1 VLRIRSNFATYNRCM
16 AQHKLSRLF
25 EPQSIAVVGASERE
39 ASLGRAVWQRLRAH
53 AYTGRTFA
61 VNPKHKKVFD
71 EPCVAR
77 MTDLP
82 ERVDLALIA
91 APADACVDII
101 RDCGAS
107 GCGYALILSHGFDST
122 SSDSDSEKSVKAL
135 HGLLQVARDAGVRLI
150 GPNARGLLRPRVALD
165 ASAMTDVDT
174 MPQAGSLAV
183 VSQSGAWLSILR
195 DFAAGTS
202 IGFSSLLS
210 LGASLDLDFGELMD
224 FFAFDA
230 YTTDVL
236 LYVEEV
242 KNAPSFMSG
251 VRQLSRMKPVVVL
264 KADRADLYRAADG
277 SHATAL
283 AQHDRVFEAA
293 IARAGAVRVQ
303 TAMQMVSTARL
314 LTAEHGY
321 ASVTA
326 QHRIAVITNGRGP
339 GLVAA
344 DSVRAQGLTLA
355 PLAEATVGALH
366 KALPK
371 HASFSNPLDLAGDA
385 TAERYGQALAL
396 VLADASVDVCIVL
409 FSPQSIVSAAAVAHE
424 VITVAKTQRKTV
436 LMVLGGGASVMPARA
451 LLDAARIPQFLS
463 AENAVDAIGFL
474 QTFARNQS
482 LLRQVPA
489 HSVDGFVP
497 HDDEARRIFE
507 HVWADGRTQL
517 FAHEAQQLLGSFGIA
532 MVNTGMAR
540 TPNEAATLADSFGYP
555 VVLKVVS
562 PDIAHKAEAGG
573 VQLDLRDAKS
583 VRRAAK
589 EIFQAVAQHSPRA
602 RVIGLTVQPFV
613 RHRGQREL
621 YLGLAVDPTFG
632 VVIGFGAGGIGVS
645 RIDDVAFEL
654 PPVNDVLIANLIS
667 RTRVSRL
674 LGAYG
679 NVPAINVDALTTM
692 MLRFSTLA
700 CACPEI
706 AACDLNPVIAYA
718 QGASAV
724 DARIVL
730 RPRDEVLR
738 IRKLG
743 RYAHLA
749 VYPYPRELEEVV
761 TLKDGEQLLIRPIQ
775 PEDAERDR
783 AFVARLSPETLYFRF
798 MMPVR
803 ELSPAMIERFTQ
815 IDYGRE
821 LALVAIAGEGAEQLL
836 VAVARITPTTVP
848 ARCEFAIVVE
858 ENRHGNGLARALMH
872 RLFAAARSRG
882 YKEMEGTV
890 LRENPRMLKF
900 CEALGFTIEPN
911 PDDHN
916 ERIARR
922 ALVD

>member
-1 VLRIRSNFATYNRCM
+1 M

-39 ASLGRAVWQRLRAH
+39 GSLGRAVWQRLRVH
-53 AYTGRTFA
+53 TYTGRAFP
-61 VNPKHKKVFD
+61 VNPKHKKIFD
-71 EPCVAR
+71 EPCFAR
-77 MTDLP
+77 LTDLP

-107 GCGYALILSHGFDST
+107 GCGYALILSRGFDT
-122 SSDSDSEKSVKAL
+122 SSGDSINEKNVKAAQAL
-135 HGLLQVARDAGVRLI
+135 IDAARESRVRLI
-150 GPNARGLLRPRVALD
+150 GPNARGLLRPRIALD
-165 ASAMTDVDT
+165 ASAMTDVDA
-174 MPQAGSLAV
+174 MPSAGSLAV
-183 VSQSGAWLSILR
+183 ISQSGAWLSILR
-195 DFAAGTS
+195 DYAAGTS

-224 FFAFDA
+224 YFAFDA
-230 YTTDVL
+230 YTSDVL

-251 VRQLSRMKPVVVL
+251 VRQISRMKPVVVL
-264 KADRADLYRAADG
+264 KADRADLHRAADG
-277 SHATAL
+277 THATVL

-314 LTAEHGY
+314 LTGDRSH
-321 ASVTA
+321 T
-326 QHRIAVITNGRGP
+326 QHRIVAITNGRGP

-355 PLAEATVGALH
+355 PLSEVTFAALG
-366 KALPK
+366 KALPA
-371 HASFSNPLDLAGDA
+371 HASVGNPLDVAGDA
-385 TAERYGQALAL
+385 TAERYRIAMNA
-396 VLADASVDVCIVL
+396 VLADESVDVCIVL
-409 FSPQSIVSAAAVAHE
+409 FSPQSIVSAVEVATEIIAASKAH
-424 VITVAKTQRKTV
+424 RKTV
-436 LMVLGGGASVMPARA
+436 LAVLGGGASVMTARA
-451 LLDAARIPQFLS
+451 LLDQARIPQFLS

-474 QTFARNQS
+474 ETFARNQS

-489 HSVDGFVP
+489 QSVDGFTP
-497 HDDEARRIFE
+497 HVEQAQAIFD

-517 FAHEAQQLLGSFGIA
+517 FMHEARQLLGAFGIA
-532 MVNTGMAR
+532 MINTGMAR
-540 TPNEAATLADSFGYP
+540 TPAEAVTLADSFGYP

-562 PDIAHKAEAGG
+562 SDIAHKTEVGG
-573 VQLDLRDAKS
+573 VQLDLRDARS

-589 EIFQAVAQHSPRA
+589 EIFEAVAQQAPDA
-602 RVIGLTVQPFV
+602 RVIGLTVQPLV

-621 YLGLAVDPTFG
+621 YLGLANDPTFG
-632 VVIGFGAGGIGVS
+632 VVMGFGSGGLSVE
-645 RIDDVAFEL
+645 RVDDVAFEL
-654 PPVNDVLIANLIS
+654 PPLNDVLIANLIS

-674 LGAYG
+674 LDAYG
-679 NVPAINVDALTTM
+679 NVPAINRDSLTTL

-700 CACPEI
+700 CVCPEI

-718 QGASAV
+718 HGTVAV
-724 DARIVL
+724 DARILL
-730 RPRDEVLR
+730 RPRDEVGRLK
-738 IRKLG
+738 KLG

-749 VYPYPRELEEVV
+749 VYPYPRELEEIV
-761 TLKDGEQLLIRPIQ
+761 TLKDGVSLLIRPIQ

-803 ELSPAMIERFTQ
+803 ELSAAMIERFTQ

-821 LALVAIAGEGAEQLL
+821 LALVAITGEGAQQQMR
-836 VAVARITPTTVP
+836 AVARITPTTVP

-858 ENRHGNGLARALMH
+858 ENMHGNGLARALMH
-872 RLFAAARSRG
+872 RLFDAARSRG
-882 YKEMEGTV
+882 YEEMEGAV
-890 LRENPRMLKF
+890 LRENSRMLKF

-911 PDDHN
+911 PDDSN

-922 ALVD
+922 KLVD

>member
-1 VLRIRSNFATYNRCM
+1 M

-39 ASLGRAVWQRLRAH
+39 GSLGRAVWQRLRAH
-53 AYTGRTFA
+53 AYTGRAFP
-61 VNPKHKKVFD
+61 VNPKHKKIFD
-71 EPCVAR
+71 EPCYSRV
-77 MTDLP
+77 TDLP

-107 GCGYALILSHGFDST
+107 GCGYALILSHGFDS
-122 SSDSDSEKSVKAL
+122 SSGDSVTEKSVKAAQAL
-135 HGLLQVARDAGVRLI
+135 MDAARESRVRLI
-150 GPNARGLLRPRVALD
+150 GPNARGLLRPRIALD
-165 ASAMTDVDT
+165 ASAMTDVDA
-174 MPQAGSLAV
+174 MPSAGSLAV
-183 VSQSGAWLSILR
+183 ISQSGAWLSILR
-195 DFAAGTS
+195 DYAAGTS

-224 FFAFDA
+224 YFAFDA
-230 YTTDVL
+230 YTSDVL

-251 VRQLSRMKPVVVL
+251 VRQISRMKPVVVL
-264 KADRADLYRAADG
+264 KADRADLHRAVDG
-277 SHATAL
+277 THATVL

-314 LTAEHGY
+314 LTGERSH
-321 ASVTA
+321 S
-326 QHRIAVITNGRGP
+326 QHRVVAITNGRGP

-355 PLAEATVGALH
+355 PLSEVTFDALR
-366 KALPK
+366 KALPA
-371 HASFSNPLDLAGDA
+371 HASVGNPLDLAGDA
-385 TAERYGQALAL
+385 TAERYRIAMNA
-396 VLADASVDVCIVL
+396 VLADESVDVCLVL
-409 FSPQSIVSAAAVAHE
+409 FSPQSIVSAADVAAEIIAASKAH
-424 VITVAKTQRKTV
+424 RKTV
-436 LMVLGGGASVMPARA
+436 LAVLGGGASVMSARA
-451 LLDAARIPQFLS
+451 LLDQARIPQFLS

-474 QTFARNQS
+474 ETFARNQS

-489 HSVDGFVP
+489 QSVDGFTP
-497 HDDEARRIFE
+497 HLEQAQAIFD

-517 FAHEAQQLLGSFGIA
+517 FIHEARQLLGAFGIA
-532 MVNTGMAR
+532 MINTGMAR
-540 TPNEAATLADSFGYP
+540 TPAEAVTLADSFGYP

-562 PDIAHKAEAGG
+562 SDIAHKTEAGG
-573 VQLDLRDAKS
+573 VQLDLRDARS

-589 EIFQAVAQHSPRA
+589 EIFETVAQQAPDA

-621 YLGLAVDPTFG
+621 YLGLANDPTFG
-632 VVIGFGAGGIGVS
+632 VVMGFGAGGLAVE
-645 RIDDVAFEL
+645 RVDDVEFEL
-654 PPVNDVLIANLIS
+654 PPLNDVLIANLIS

-674 LGAYG
+674 LDAYG
-679 NVPAINVDALTTM
+679 NVPAINRDSLTTL

-718 QGASAV
+718 HGTVAV
-724 DARIVL
+724 DARILL
-730 RPRDEVLR
+730 RPRDEVVRLK
-738 IRKLG
+738 KLG
-743 RYAHLA
+743 RYSHLA
-749 VYPYPRELEEVV
+749 VYPYPRELEEIV
-761 TLKDGEQLLIRPIQ
+761 TLKDGVSLLIRPIQ

-803 ELSPAMIERFTQ
+803 ELSAAMIERFTQ

-821 LALVAIAGEGAEQLL
+821 LALVAITGEGAQQQMR
-836 VAVARITPTTVP
+836 AVARITPTTVP

-858 ENRHGNGLARALMH
+858 ENMHGNGLARALMH
-872 RLFAAARSRG
+872 RLFDAARSRG
-882 YKEMEGTV
+882 YEEMEGAV

-911 PDDHN
+911 PDDSN

-922 ALVD
+922 KLVD